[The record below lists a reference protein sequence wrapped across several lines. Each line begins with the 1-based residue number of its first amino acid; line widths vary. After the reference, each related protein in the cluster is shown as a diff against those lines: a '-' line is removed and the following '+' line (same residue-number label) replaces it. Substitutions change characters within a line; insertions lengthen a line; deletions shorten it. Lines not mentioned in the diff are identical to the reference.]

1 MTKSTFD
8 SPLLLR
14 FCLTAGLLGPL
25 LLGCRPAQAQAR
37 FESLYELGIS
47 TTDLGPDE
55 GQSMFGYGFGLSAS
69 YGFRR
74 ESSIGLVAGGDLLV
88 RGFGLD
94 VPGRLVEEVGVF
106 QQAELL
112 LDQFVGARIQ
122 WLTAGLYLE
131 QRRIDRGTEAG
142 SIGFPASGVGFMGRA
157 SAGRD
162 GRFELGLSY
171 ARATGGRLRLQG
183 VQEEP
188 DVESGRSLRISG
200 RYRFSRTFGV
210 RGEYSDTKF
219 SFEPGAILGSFF
231 DHRQRGL
238 YLGLVLSLWDGA
250 PDDGENENP
259 GPHAGA
265 LR

>member
-1 MTKSTFD
+1 MMRTTFD

-25 LLGCRPAQAQAR
+25 LVDSRSAQAQAR

-55 GQSMFGYGFGLSAS
+55 GQSMFGYGFGLSGS

-74 ESSIGLVAGGDLLV
+74 ESSIGLVAGGDLVV

-106 QQAELL
+106 QQADLL
-112 LDQFVGARIQ
+112 LDQFVAARIK

-142 SIGFPASGVGFMGRA
+142 SIGFPASGVGVMGRA

-162 GRFELGLSY
+162 GRFELGFSY
-171 ARATGGRLRLQG
+171 AGATGGRLRLQG
-183 VQEEP
+183 VLEEP
-188 DVESGRSLRISG
+188 EVESGRSLRISG
-200 RYRFSRTFGV
+200 RYPRTFGV

-219 SFEPGAILGSFF
+219 AFEPGGILGSFF

-238 YLGLVLSLWDGA
+238 YVGLVLGLWGGA
-250 PDDGENENP
+250 SDDGENASSR
-259 GPHAGA
+259 PHAGV
-265 LR
+265 RR